1 MSFLAKNGFTM
12 EKFRKRALGPVVL
25 EDKLVY
31 KKELKLLENFSV
43 DLALL
48 AMARAGRRMKGPQHL
63 PSRAGWCRSGCR
75 GERRPLVRSPGAPP
89 CGPASGVKGT
99 LAHASPFH

>member
-1 MSFLAKNGFTM
+1 
-12 EKFRKRALGPVVL
+12 VL

-48 AMARAGRRMKGPQHL
+48 AMAVTAG
-63 PSRAGWCRSGCR
+63 
-75 GERRPLVRSPGAPP
+75 E
-89 CGPASGVKGT
+89 
-99 LAHASPFH
+99 